1 MPKIF
6 IHIGPPKTG
15 SSALQTFFT
24 KNISVL
30 REKGFLY
37 PEIGGSE
44 YSSLKNAYSELPTP
58 GNAFPLI
65 EKFFSNGSIQ
75 DDSMTGNRL
84 RLFKEY
90 LEEHK
95 EYNIILSSEY
105 FSEDR
110 IPNEALETI
119 YDTFRVTHEPKIIIY
134 LRRQDY
140 WVQSRYA
147 HAIRIPEIMETE
159 KLDGLCLQRYMRKC
173 TLRPILRT
181 YTSIFGVDNIHVRC
195 YEKEQY
201 VGGNIFTDILYV
213 MGLSSTDGRYVF
225 PEKPVN
231 TNLPQFALEFIRIL
245 NKNNP
250 TARAKWL
257 LDNEIYKTT
266 DIAIRNW
273 QFLSPSER
281 IGVIDYFKE
290 DNSWIARTFLG
301 RDSGDLFYEE
311 LPNGSKSAETFSF
324 DFDTVVKIMAV
335 MYSALASV
343 LYDSVM
349 RLDMSRNQ
357 LGILERKVEAVEATF
372 GELQKRLNATEA
384 E

>member
-1 MPKIF
+1 M
-6 IHIGPPKTG
+6 KT
-15 SSALQTFFT
+15 
-24 KNISVL
+24 
-30 REKGFLY
+30 
-37 PEIGGSE
+37 
-44 YSSLKNAYSELPTP
+44 
-58 GNAFPLI
+58 
-65 EKFFSNGSIQ
+65 
-75 DDSMTGNRL
+75 
-84 RLFKEY
+84 
-90 LEEHK
+90 
-95 EYNIILSSEY
+95 
-105 FSEDR
+105 
-110 IPNEALETI
+110 LETI

-372 GELQKRLNATEA
+372 GELQKRLNVTEA